1 MKGSESSHQMS
12 NSETIDAHGLPLSFR
27 NTRQERI
34 ANTLLKCRNF
44 TLKSRYSWIQASGM
58 KPIAVAVFLTFLSA
72 HCLVPFGPHIGS
84 TWGSVAYAAEFSEA
98 ELDRIGKLPSRFERK
113 LALYKILED
122 ADGKT
127 LGSYLDV
134 LDEVDSSQPK
144 SEAEVLIIEKWAAID
159 PLAAL
164 ARVEKLPE
172 LRARKL
178 LETLFSEW
186 SQSDLKAA
194 LEHVSKWSTYRKHF
208 AFEII
213 LLSRSDLE
221 GSQKHSIA
229 RQLGIEHTAASI
241 IAMAMRAV
249 PITDAADAWHSFY
262 MANANGISTLSNED
276 RRLMEAIA
284 EKLVDELGAGAFDLV
299 IESVRNY
306 GDKMWVL
313 PLVVN
318 RLAETEPEIAYQL
331 TSELKRDKTAM
342 LNGVVYRWAKS
353 DPQQALET
361 VSMNSNHRE
370 RTSLQKTVLQVWASS
385 VEPQTILHTVPSLPE
400 NSRTLAR
407 EYAIQKMAELA
418 PEDAVAHL
426 LEVSD
431 EASRDRLENLVAE
444 TWAKNDLTAAF
455 AWVSSEPSIEDKR
468 FKLMERMLVGA
479 MRTDPDLA
487 METALATPTDDSGVG
502 LEAKI
507 LREIAKKDADG
518 ALQLLQFA
526 RNEET
531 KRLALLSI
539 GSGFLLDGDEESLD
553 KAMGLTSHLEA
564 EEDRHRNMRSLMI
577 GWILAGKWKEHY
589 ERIDEYPTPELRA
602 FAARLAK
609 AGLGEILT
617 PGQIK
622 TLDSYLLDE
631 SD

>member
-1 MKGSESSHQMS
+1 MS

-58 KPIAVAVFLTFLSA
+58 KPIAVAVVLTFLSA
-72 HCLVPFGPHIGS
+72 HWLVPFGPHIGS
-84 TWGSVAYAAEFSEA
+84 TWGSVAYAVEFSEA
-98 ELDRIGKLPSRFERK
+98 ELVRIGKLPSRFERK
-113 LALYKILED
+113 LALYKILAD
-122 ADGKT
+122 ADGET

-134 LDEVDSSQPK
+134 LDGVDSSQPK
-144 SEAEVLIIEKWAAID
+144 SEAESLIIEKWAAID
-159 PLAAL
+159 PSAAL
-164 ARVEKLPE
+164 ERVENLPE
-172 LRARKL
+172 LRVRKM
-178 LETLFSEW
+178 LEIVFSEW
-186 SQSDLKAA
+186 SQSDLEAA
-194 LEHVSKWSTYRKHF
+194 VEHASKWSAYKKHYV
-208 AFEII
+208 FEII
-213 LLSRSDLE
+213 MLSRSDLE
-221 GSQKHSIA
+221 STQKLSIA
-229 RQLGIEHTAASI
+229 RRLGIEHTADSI
-241 IAMAMRAV
+241 VAKAMRAV
-249 PITDAADAWHSFY
+249 PIGDAADAWHSFY
-262 MANANGISTLSNED
+262 VANANSISSLSHED
-276 RRLMEAIA
+276 RLLMETIVR
-284 EKLVDELGAGAFDLV
+284 KLVDELGVDAFELV
-299 IESVRNY
+299 NETVRNFE
-306 GDKMWVL
+306 DRMRVL
-313 PLVVN
+313 PLVAH
-318 RLAETEPEIAYQL
+318 RLAETDPASAFQF
-331 TSELKRDKTAM
+331 TSELKRDETAM

-353 DPQQALET
+353 DPLRALET
-361 VSMNSNHRE
+361 VSAIANHRK
-370 RTSLQKTVLQVWASS
+370 RTSLQETVLRVWASS
-385 VEPQTILHTVPSLPE
+385 VEPQTLFDIVPSLPE
-400 NSRTLAR
+400 NARTLAR
-407 EYAIQKMAELA
+407 EYAIQEMTKLS
-418 PEDAVAHL
+418 PEYAVERL
-426 LEVSD
+426 LEVQD

-455 AWVSSEPSIEDKR
+455 AWVNSEPSIEDKR

-507 LREIAKKDADG
+507 LREIAKKDADR

-539 GSGFLLDGDEESLD
+539 GSRFLRDGDEESLD

-564 EEDRHRNMRSLMI
+564 EEDRHQNMRSLMI
-577 GWILAGKWKEHY
+577 GWILAGKLHKLY
-589 ERIDEYPTPELRA
+589 YRIHEYPTPELRA
-602 FAARLAK
+602 FAARLVK

>member
-1 MKGSESSHQMS
+1 
-12 NSETIDAHGLPLSFR
+12 
-27 NTRQERI
+27 
-34 ANTLLKCRNF
+34 
-44 TLKSRYSWIQASGM
+44 M

-72 HCLVPFGPHIGS
+72 HWLVPFGPHIGS
-84 TWGSVAYAAEFSEA
+84 TWGSVAYAVEFSFEA
-98 ELDRIGKLPSRFERK
+98 ELVRIGKLPSRFERK
-113 LALYKILED
+113 LDLYKILAD
-122 ADGKT
+122 ADGET

-134 LDEVDSSQPK
+134 LDGVDSSQPK

-178 LETLFSEW
+178 LEILFSEW

-194 LEHVSKWSTYRKHF
+194 VEHVSKWSTYRKHF

-229 RQLGIEHTAASI
+229 RQLGIEHTAESI
-241 IAMAMRAV
+241 IAMALRAV
-249 PITDAADAWHSFY
+249 PITDAADAWNSFY
-262 MANANGISTLSNED
+262 TANANSIASLSHD
-276 RRLMEAIA
+276 DQRLMEAIA
-284 EKLVDELGAGAFDLV
+284 LRLVDELGADAFHLV
-299 IESVRNY
+299 NETVRNFE
-306 GDKMWVL
+306 DKMRVL
-313 PLVVN
+313 PLVVR
-318 RLAETEPEIAYQL
+318 RLAESDPESAYRF
-331 TSELKRDKTAM
+331 TSELKRDDTSM

-353 DPQQALET
+353 DPLQALET
-361 VSMNSNHRE
+361 VSTIANHRK
-370 RTSLQKTVLQVWASS
+370 RTSLQETVLRVWSSS
-385 VEPQTILHTVPSLPE
+385 VEPQTLLYTVPSLPE

-431 EASRDRLENLVAE
+431 EASRDRLESLVAE

-487 METALATPTDDSGVG
+487 MEIALATPTDDSGVG

-539 GSGFLLDGDEESLD
+539 GSRFLLDGDEESLD

-564 EEDRHRNMRSLMI
+564 EEDRHRSMRSLMI
-577 GWILAGKWKEHY
+577 GWIFAGKLHKLY
-589 ERIDEYPTPELRA
+589 YRIHEYPTPELRA
-602 FAARLAK
+602 FAARLVK